1 MSKKAIKVVGAL
13 GIATMSATNMLNVP
27 VNNAVNQ
34 ELFVKNYSKTGVN
47 QEQITKNKT
56 EQKDSAHIK
65 YYDDDNQ
72 NMSDIVS
79 KSILSTKE
87 NSSDTMLT
95 TMFDNGGLAPINS
108 AGTLVIDG
116 QTKIIKVVNGK
127 LLPVR
132 VDLNDSESQNAIIT
146 LDNYEPVTVKTIINN
161 KGVQV
166 LPESIKLTP
175 VKSEGSIYFSNPNG
189 TAIEK
194 GTGVTYTIP
203 GEKAITTSLGENGQ
217 LVISSNLPSGY
228 NMGEVA
234 ISVDGYQ
241 KSVLVNGIVEGKQI
255 VFNSANE
262 TLTPDVVIGTANLT
276 DTEGKEVTNAEGT
289 LSLTGSLNGKDIKK
303 VNVNVTTNNDGTLT
317 AKVAE
322 ANGTIMNGTL
332 SINGYNSV
340 NVTAKVENGQLIF
353 GKIPK
358 LEGQG
363 EKIYNL
369 IKLANST
376 EIPTEYIVP
385 GTKVSYS
392 IVDNQ
397 TGKVTT
403 GETTTSATDGEI
415 SLPIYGSVNSTFKIT
430 IKADGYQPLVLN
442 THVSDYD
449 KVCQLVNDATGDYL
463 NPYIYETGVWAH
475 YNHAVEVTP
484 YQGIATI
491 YTGGGELVVNSD
503 VEVYIN
509 GYKIADTKTDSN
521 GQVKFNYPVSTGQN
535 ENIKF
540 VVGCAHG
547 ITVKTPEGKLVKK
560 SNFGEGQVQYNV
572 TAENGKLIFNNKSY
586 ENYNYKNNVYVGDA
600 WVSVPFKVPGSV
612 IKSGDVPSLEIDG
625 YKASHVSFTLNKDKN
640 GGYINYQT
648 PPIPFKDS
656 YNGVLSIS
664 GFKPINITTHP
675 NSYQQQEF
683 GDGKIFVF
691 YGNDIPLSAY
701 LQSNPVTILGTNA
714 EKNNEYLMNSPIS
727 NEEFTMTLKNSK
739 DGKTITVHGHT
750 NAMGQL
756 VVNGDASIYSGE
768 SLEWSLK
775 FDNPSIQKLA
785 ESSDIGGTIKAV
797 DIYDDNIF
805 KKDYILS
812 APTKKFNNIK
822 FESGGKAL
830 VNKTVSVDING
841 LTTEYKTNTDGVI
854 SINAPENSEKIK
866 FAINGF
872 ESVVGTYKTLTN
884 GNTIIQTINGSNAP
898 VFNMD
903 SSKVTPIESKGT
915 VSLKNPNG
923 TNVDNIGSTIPV
935 VINGEDGTG
944 SVSKDGQVTITS
956 NLPNGTKVTVTLKPN
971 GYEPVTVD
979 GTIEGGKIIFNPS
992 SKTLTPNTATGTITV
1007 NNADN
1012 TPYEGTIPYKI
1023 TGTDNGKSI
1032 NPVDG
1037 TVTTNKNG
1045 VGTIKV
1051 AEPNGTKV
1059 TITLTPN
1066 NCGPVTKTGI
1076 VEGGKIT
1083 LTPNTPVIANPTV
1096 KNGDIPTGI
1105 KNKKVQWSIGNNKP
1119 TTGTTNDNG
1128 NLPVNTTE
1136 PDGSKI
1142 TVHVHVDGYEPMN
1155 IPATVKGGKVVP
1167 DSTNIPNLVPIT
1179 SKGTIKIEGYNG
1191 QKVNVEITSTNSNGQ
1206 VVTKTENLPVKD
1218 GEITVSGNFEPNTKV
1233 SVKVDIPYYNSNTVS
1248 SEVGTN
1254 GKLTFSP
1261 IKVTPIESKGTVS
1274 LKNPNGTNV
1283 DNIGST
1289 IPVVING
1296 EDGTGSVSKDGQ
1308 VTITSNLPNGTKVT
1322 VTLKPNGYDPVT
1334 VDGTIE
1340 GGKIIFNP
1348 SSKTLTPNTPV
1359 VANPT
1364 VKNDDNLGNTKSDS
1378 GSGNVVVNNVN
1389 KVVDGSESS
1398 NNSNNGAST
1407 MKNDI
1412 NNIDKGM
1419 KNIVKNIKDL
1429 PFTGLEAGST
1439 SRGIFDIGLISGV
1452 LGILAWVFRRKR

>member
-385 GTKVSYS
+385 ETKVSYS

-484 YQGIATI
+484 YQGITTI

-521 GQVKFNYPVSTGQN
+521 GQVKFNYPVSIGQN

-612 IKSGDVPSLEIDG
+612 IKSGDVPSLEING

-648 PPIPFKDS
+648 PPIEIN
-656 YNGVLSIS
+656 NG
-664 GFKPINITTHP
+664 KP
-675 NSYQQQEF
+675 
-683 GDGKIFVF
+683 K
-691 YGNDIPLSAY
+691 
-701 LQSNPVTILGTNA
+701 
-714 EKNNEYLMNSPIS
+714 
-727 NEEFTMTLKNSK
+727 
-739 DGKTITVHGHT
+739 
-750 NAMGQL
+750 
-756 VVNGDASIYSGE
+756 
-768 SLEWSLK
+768 W
-775 FDNPSIQKLA
+775 
-785 ESSDIGGTIKAV
+785 
-797 DIYDDNIF
+797 
-805 KKDYILS
+805 ILS
-812 APTKKFNNIK
+812 NCQFCFACVQWCPKEAIEYKKTSQGVKRYRNPYIKVNELFNN
-822 FESGGKAL
+822 
-830 VNKTVSVDING
+830 
-841 LTTEYKTNTDGVI
+841 
-854 SINAPENSEKIK
+854 
-866 FAINGF
+866 
-872 ESVVGTYKTLTN
+872 
-884 GNTIIQTINGSNAP
+884 
-898 VFNMD
+898 
-903 SSKVTPIESKGT
+903 
-915 VSLKNPNG
+915 
-923 TNVDNIGSTIPV
+923 
-935 VINGEDGTG
+935 
-944 SVSKDGQVTITS
+944 
-956 NLPNGTKVTVTLKPN
+956 
-971 GYEPVTVD
+971 
-979 GTIEGGKIIFNPS
+979 
-992 SKTLTPNTATGTITV
+992 
-1007 NNADN
+1007 
-1012 TPYEGTIPYKI
+1012 
-1023 TGTDNGKSI
+1023 
-1032 NPVDG
+1032 
-1037 TVTTNKNG
+1037 
-1045 VGTIKV
+1045 
-1051 AEPNGTKV
+1051 
-1059 TITLTPN
+1059 
-1066 NCGPVTKTGI
+1066 
-1076 VEGGKIT
+1076 
-1083 LTPNTPVIANPTV
+1083 
-1096 KNGDIPTGI
+1096 
-1105 KNKKVQWSIGNNKP
+1105 
-1119 TTGTTNDNG
+1119 
-1128 NLPVNTTE
+1128 
-1136 PDGSKI
+1136 
-1142 TVHVHVDGYEPMN
+1142 
-1155 IPATVKGGKVVP
+1155 
-1167 DSTNIPNLVPIT
+1167 
-1179 SKGTIKIEGYNG
+1179 
-1191 QKVNVEITSTNSNGQ
+1191 
-1206 VVTKTENLPVKD
+1206 
-1218 GEITVSGNFEPNTKV
+1218 
-1233 SVKVDIPYYNSNTVS
+1233 
-1248 SEVGTN
+1248 
-1254 GKLTFSP
+1254 
-1261 IKVTPIESKGTVS
+1261 
-1274 LKNPNGTNV
+1274 
-1283 DNIGST
+1283 
-1289 IPVVING
+1289 
-1296 EDGTGSVSKDGQ
+1296 
-1308 VTITSNLPNGTKVT
+1308 
-1322 VTLKPNGYDPVT
+1322 
-1334 VDGTIE
+1334 
-1340 GGKIIFNP
+1340 
-1348 SSKTLTPNTPV
+1348 
-1359 VANPT
+1359 
-1364 VKNDDNLGNTKSDS
+1364 
-1378 GSGNVVVNNVN
+1378 
-1389 KVVDGSESS
+1389 
-1398 NNSNNGAST
+1398 
-1407 MKNDI
+1407 
-1412 NNIDKGM
+1412 
-1419 KNIVKNIKDL
+1419 
-1429 PFTGLEAGST
+1429 
-1439 SRGIFDIGLISGV
+1439 
-1452 LGILAWVFRRKR
+1452 